1 MIAPRSG
8 PDMRAHSMGGP
19 AWRNK
24 LSFISGITSRAVATA
39 LRMGRASIRRLTA
52 VVLALSISMIV
63 SIVVCRELDDWRILQ
78 CSNSLFYFSSSPA
91 ARLTS
96 HCHLQADA
104 TPHGLLARLEV

>member
-1 MIAPRSG
+1 MIAPRNG
-8 PDMRAHSMGGP
+8 PDMRSHSMGGP

-24 LSFISGITSRAVATA
+24 LSFIPGMTSRAVATA

-52 VVLALSISMIV
+52 VVLALSISIIV
-63 SIVVCRELDDWRILQ
+63 SIVCREFDDWRILQ